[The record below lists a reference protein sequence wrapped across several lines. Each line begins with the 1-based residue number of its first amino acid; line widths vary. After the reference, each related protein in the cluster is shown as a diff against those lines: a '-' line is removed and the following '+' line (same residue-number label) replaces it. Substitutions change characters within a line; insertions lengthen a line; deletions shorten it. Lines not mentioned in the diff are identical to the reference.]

1 MSKRWP
7 NGEVPYVIEDAFDDN
22 FRVINMAIIIVIA
35 IIIILLSHVWTIT
48 LWSDNASV
56 FNIPQTYPD

>member
-22 FRVINMAIIIVIA
+22 FRVITMAIIITIA
-35 IIIILLSHVWTIT
+35 IIIILFTYVSIIT
-48 LWSDNASV
+48 SE
-56 FNIPQTYPD
+56 

>member
-22 FRVINMAIIIVIA
+22 FRVITMATIIIIA
-35 IIIILLSHVWTIT
+35 IIIIILSHVIR
-48 LWSDNASV
+48 DN
-56 FNIPQTYPD
+56 FRLGQC

>member
-22 FRVINMAIIIVIA
+22 FRVITMTIVIIIA
-35 IIIILLSHVWTIT
+35 IIIISLPYVSTIT
-48 LWSDNASV
+48 SG
-56 FNIPQTYPD
+56 

>member
-22 FRVINMAIIIVIA
+22 FRVINMAIII
-35 IIIILLSHVWTIT
+35 ILFTYVSTIT
-48 LWSDNASV
+48 SG
-56 FNIPQTYPD
+56 

>member
-22 FRVINMAIIIVIA
+22 FRVITMAMTIIIA
-35 IIIILLSHVWTIT
+35 IITILLPYVSTIT
-48 LWSDNASV
+48 S
-56 FNIPQTYPD
+56 

>member
-22 FRVINMAIIIVIA
+22 FRVITTATIIIIA
-35 IIIILLSHVWTIT
+35 IIIILLSHVIR
-48 LWSDNASV
+48 DN
-56 FNIPQTYPD
+56 FRLGQC

>member
-22 FRVINMAIIIVIA
+22 FRVITMAITITIA
-35 IIIILLSHVWTIT
+35 IIIILLPYLSIIT
-48 LWSDNASV
+48 SE
-56 FNIPQTYPD
+56 

>member
-22 FRVINMAIIIVIA
+22 FRVITMAIIIIIIA
-35 IIIILLSHVWTIT
+35 IIIILLSHVIR
-48 LWSDNASV
+48 DN
-56 FNIPQTYPD
+56 FRLGQC

>member
-22 FRVINMAIIIVIA
+22 FRVINMAIIIITA
-35 IIIILLSHVWTIT
+35 IIIILLPYVSIIT
-48 LWSDNASV
+48 SE
-56 FNIPQTYPD
+56 

>member
-22 FRVINMAIIIVIA
+22 FRVITMAM
-35 IIIILLSHVWTIT
+35 IIIITIITIFLPYVSTIT
-48 LWSDNASV
+48 SE
-56 FNIPQTYPD
+56 